1 MFAVESECFQ
11 TLNVYCTLVNY
22 YDMKNLLSLLTV
34 ATALGMS
41 ACQSSGTNTNNNS
54 VDSMSTN
61 QDSIQATTSVEALI
75 PAANFDSTVAGK
87 AVKLYYL
94 KNASLQMAVTNYG
107 AKVVALLA
115 PDKSGKLEDVELG
128 YDHLSKYITTKDR
141 YYGGFVGRYGNRI
154 AKGKF
159 KVDGKE
165 YTLAVNNGE
174 NHLHGGKVG
183 FNDVVWDAKQLND
196 HAIEFHYLSKD
207 GEEGYPGNLDVTMT
221 YELTDSNEFKISYKA
236 TTDKATVVNLTHHS
250 FFNLKGAGNGDIN
263 DHVLSINADKFT
275 PVDGGLIPTG
285 KLEPVKGTP
294 MDFTTP
300 TPIGERVNA
309 DFEQLKLGKG
319 YDHNWVL
326 NKKGNELSLAATV
339 LEPQSGRYMEVW
351 TTEPG
356 GQFYGGNFMTGDTGK
371 QGNTYVFGGALC
383 LGTQHFP
390 NSPNQ
395 ASFPSVVLKPGA
407 TYGHTCVYKFGVK

>member
-1 MFAVESECFQ
+1 MPGKSFPGFFMFEP
-11 TLNVYCTLVNY
+11 LNVYWTLINC
-22 YDMKNLLSLLTV
+22 YDMRNLLSLLTV
-34 ATALGMS
+34 AGALGMS
-41 ACQSSGTNTNNNS
+41 ACQQSGNSNNNS

-61 QDSIQATTSVEALI
+61 QDSITSIEALV
-75 PAANFDSTVAGK
+75 PAANFDSTVEGK
-87 AVKLYYL
+87 AVKLFYL
-94 KNASLQMAVTNYG
+94 KSSGGVQMAVTNYG

-115 PDKSGKLEDVELG
+115 PDKNGQLADVELG
-128 YDHLSKYITTKDR
+128 YDKLSSYIDTKDR
-141 YYGGFVGRYGNRI
+141 YYGGVVGRYGNRI

-165 YTLAVNNGE
+165 YTLAVNNGQ
-174 NHLHGGKVG
+174 NHLHGGKIG
-183 FNDVVWDAKQLND
+183 YNDVVWDAKQPND
-196 HAIEFHYLSKD
+196 KTVEFHYLSKD
-207 GEEGYPGNLDVTMT
+207 GEEGYPGNLDITMT
-221 YELTDSNEFKISYKA
+221 YELTDSNEFKITYQA

-263 DHVLSINADKFT
+263 DHVVMINADKFT
-275 PVDGGLIPTG
+275 PVDSGLIPTG

-300 TPIGERVNA
+300 TPVGERVNA

-326 NKKGNELSLAATV
+326 NKKGNELSLAASV

-356 GQFYGGNFMTGDTGK
+356 VQFYGGNFMAGDVGK
-371 QGNTYVFGGALC
+371 QGKTYVFRGALC
-383 LGTQHFP
+383 LETQHYP

-407 TYGHTCVYKFGVK
+407 TYQQTCIYKFGVK

>member
-1 MFAVESECFQ
+1 
-11 TLNVYCTLVNY
+11 
-22 YDMKNLLSLLTV
+22 MKNLLSLLTV

-128 YDHLSKYITTKDR
+128 YDHLNKYISTKDR
-141 YYGGFVGRYGNRI
+141 YYGGVVGRYGNRI

-356 GQFYGGNFMTGDTGK
+356 VQFYGGNFMTGDTGK
-371 QGNTYVFGGALC
+371 QGKTYVFRGALC
-383 LGTQHFP
+383 LETQHFP